1 MFPISAAAVAVIT
14 GSPRHPRRAVD
25 PIGVSHPPPPPGAER
40 RQHPRAPVEA
50 AVSLSHGDLIVL
62 TSIVDAS
69 LGGAFVA
76 APDDLVV
83 AVGDLVVIDFGK
95 TKRILQEA
103 RVVRVVAGPPRGFA
117 VAWREA
123 SRETLAA
130 LRALLPMPR
139 PRVKAP
145 APAYTAGDVRPRSH
159 APAARGKV
167 HHARGR
173 KEAAG

>member
-1 MFPISAAAVAVIT
+1 M
-14 GSPRHPRRAVD
+14 
-25 PIGVSHPPPPPGAER
+25 SHPPPPPGAER

-50 AVSLSHGDLIVL
+50 AVTLSHGDLIVL
-62 TSIVDAS
+62 TSIMDAS
-69 LGGAFVA
+69 LGGAFIA

-123 SRETLAA
+123 SRDTLSA
-130 LRALLPMPR
+130 LRVILPMPR
-139 PRVKAP
+139 PRLAAP
-145 APAYTAGDVRPRSH
+145 KPAYTVPDVRPRPN
-159 APAARGKV
+159 APSARGKV
-167 HHARGR
+167 HHGRGR
-173 KEAAG
+173 KEAAR